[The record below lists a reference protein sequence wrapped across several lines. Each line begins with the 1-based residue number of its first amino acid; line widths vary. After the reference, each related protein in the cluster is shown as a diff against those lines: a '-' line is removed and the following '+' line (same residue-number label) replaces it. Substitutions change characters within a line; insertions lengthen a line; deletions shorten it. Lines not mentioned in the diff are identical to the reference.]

1 MSSGEPMAKKKKYRV
16 KCNLKWEKN
25 YLLDKLMTVPTH
37 FTVYH
42 VKHGC
47 VAVKSGRN
55 QRTLSW
61 SNS

>member
-1 MSSGEPMAKKKKYRV
+1 MSSGEPMVKKKKYRV

-37 FTVYH
+37 VTVYY